1 MLSMGRPSLSPRP
14 SLRLSIHPPLPRS
27 LRTSGRRSTSARSA
41 DEAWAVL
48 AGAGPGR
55 HWYVDAAPFVV
66 RGVLDRL
73 ALGGGRRWPVP
84 DGPLLR
90 AGDRAG
96 FWRVLAAGTTATGHR
111 LVLEAAVRAP
121 GRVLLELRVDR
132 LPAGCAVDLAI
143 TFEPD
148 GLLGAAYLLTDV
160 PAREAVT
167 ALVDAR
173 IRQDLS

>member
-1 MLSMGRPSLSPRP
+1 MLSMGRPSLSPR
-14 SLRLSIHPPLPRS
+14 PPLPRS

-48 AGAGPGR
+48 VGAGPGR
-55 HWYVDAAPFVV
+55 HWYVDAAPFVF
-66 RGVLDRL
+66 RGAVDRV
-73 ALGGGRRWPVP
+73 ALGRGRRWSVP
-84 DGPLLR
+84 DRPVLR
-90 AGDRAG
+90 PGDRAG

-173 IRQDLS
+173 IRRDLS

>member
-1 MLSMGRPSLSPRP
+1 M
-14 SLRLSIHPPLPRS
+14 
-27 LRTSGRRSTSARSA
+27 
-41 DEAWAVL
+41 
-48 AGAGPGR
+48 
-55 HWYVDAAPFVV
+55 

>member
-66 RGVLDRL
+66 RGALEPQRDRSTADWL
-73 ALGGGRRWPVP
+73 EA
-84 DGPLLR
+84 LR
-90 AGDRAG
+90 ARA
-96 FWRVLAAGTTATGHR
+96 RKQ
-111 LVLEAAVRAP
+111 P
-121 GRVLLELRVDR
+121 
-132 LPAGCAVDLAI
+132 
-143 TFEPD
+143 
-148 GLLGAAYLLTDV
+148 
-160 PAREAVT
+160 
-167 ALVDAR
+167 
-173 IRQDLS
+173 